1 MASASGS
8 AADGLT
14 NQYEFGAQM
23 YPPSGRDALASF
35 AVQSATTPKGNFDA
49 QFSARQ
55 DYQGW
60 EQDLFLASG
69 GLRSDGSIGAYN
81 SPRTRSMTKQLQRE
95 PSDFG
100 NAYAWSAGGGM
111 GGMAM
116 ASGRLPFGMQRE
128 NSDLSFG
135 ALVSGGGS
143 SQARRSQRG
152 PGGSTADFG
161 FSNKNSPPVSP
172 SFWGGI
178 STDLGVQDPEGILS
192 DPGSARAWVHHIPGP
207 PQRETSGLSSSG
219 R

>member
-1 MASASGS
+1 
-8 AADGLT
+8 
-14 NQYEFGAQM
+14 M

-35 AVQSATTPKGNFDA
+35 AVPSASTPKGIFDA

-60 EQDLFLASG
+60 DQDLFAASG

-81 SPRTRSMTKQLQRE
+81 SPRTRSVTKQLLQRE
-95 PSDFG
+95 GLDYG
-100 NAYAWSAGGGM
+100 VAWSAGGGM
-111 GGMAM
+111 GGMGM
-116 ASGRLPFGMQRE
+116 ASGRLPFSMQRE

-135 ALVSGGGS
+135 GLGSGGGS
-143 SQARRSQRG
+143 AQTRRSQRG
-152 PGGSTADFG
+152 LGGSTADFG
-161 FSNKNSPPVSP
+161 VLNKNSPPVSP
-172 SFWGGI
+172 LVSDSFWGAV
-178 STDLGVQDPEGILS
+178 STELAAQDPEGILS